1 MILSIIIPTYNER
14 KTIEKIVNRI
24 LKIKSLK
31 KEIIIVDDASND
43 GTSQLLKKK
52 ITRKVKKIIYHKKN
66 LGKGAAINSAKK
78 FISGKILIIQDA
90 DLEYYPSD
98 YKSLI
103 KPIIK
108 KKTKVVYGSR
118 VLGREKKTINQNI
131 LQISEF

>member
-1 MILSIIIPTYNER
+1 MTPLMTALASY
-14 KTIEKIVNRI
+14 
-24 LKIKSLK
+24 LK
-31 KEIIIVDDASND
+31 KLQE
-43 GTSQLLKKK
+43 
-52 ITRKVKKIIYHKKN
+52 KVKKIIYHKKN
-66 LGKGAAINSAKK
+66 LGKGAAKFCKK

-118 VLGREKKTINQNI
+118 VLGRKKK
-131 LQISEF
+131 L